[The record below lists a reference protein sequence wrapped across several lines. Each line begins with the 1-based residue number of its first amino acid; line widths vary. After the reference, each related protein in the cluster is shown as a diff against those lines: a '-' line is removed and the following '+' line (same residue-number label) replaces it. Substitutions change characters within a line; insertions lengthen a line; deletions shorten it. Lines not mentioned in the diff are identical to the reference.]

1 MLNKKE
7 VERQRLVAL
16 GNVTN
21 HGLKKS
27 YEDFML
33 ERRESDLIE
42 YVDNMVHTAE
52 RTLREL
58 KDYQRKVNDE
68 SYTDNTG
75 KEKVVQIAKLPS
87 ADTLMST
94 LLGLLQSP
102 MQKILGCLQSPMR
115 DLLGV
120 LKPLEEIKQ

>member
-75 KEKVVQIAKLPS
+75 KEKVVQWAMNYVQQGNWHFDCGADVCGKYVEAKVKKEL
-87 ADTLMST
+87 AKKKEQ
-94 LLGLLQSP
+94 G
-102 MQKILGCLQSPMR
+102 
-115 DLLGV
+115 
-120 LKPLEEIKQ
+120 